1 VATRAGGWIAVGA
14 LLHAKLAEW
23 NVLVL
28 PFGSIEDSL
37 PTLRNSTEEKRR
49 SS

>member
-1 VATRAGGWIAVGA
+1 VVGA

-28 PFGSIEDSL
+28 PFGSRASAADGIGTGVIIEAVDGTGGSL
-37 PTLRNSTEEKRR
+37 TS
-49 SS
+49 